1 MRVVVLTQSV
11 LVAAGYTTMATALGH
26 EVSAVVVARPVRE
39 GAGEF
44 VDAVESADVVFAMSK
59 HSLAPL
65 LRAYEAD
72 VGLCTGFPWLVPQ
85 EAIET
90 PRLGIVNGHPTL
102 LPRGRGPHPWA
113 WAVRNGDAEV
123 GMTYHYMDATFD
135 TGNILAQKAIPIG
148 PDDTEDSLLP
158 SYEAAAQELLPE
170 VFAKLEAGDPGV
182 PQVGDEYQHPFEGE
196 YAVVDPTQPA
206 ADVHRQVR
214 AWSFMPERLRV
225 GPVLEREGQRH
236 RLIRTSLEQVL
247 HTDRLD
253 CSDGP
258 LWIVEAES
266 V

>member
-11 LVAAGYTTMATALGH
+11 LVATAYTTTAKALGH
-26 EVSAVVVARPVRE
+26 EVPAVVVARPVRE

-44 VDAVESADVVFAMSK
+44 VDAVESADVVFATSK

-65 LRAYEAD
+65 LRAYDAD

-90 PRLGIVNGHPTL
+90 PRLGIVNGHPTM

-113 WAVRNGDAEV
+113 WAVRNGDTEV

-135 TGNILAQKAIPIG
+135 TGNILAQKPIPIG
-148 PDDTEDSLLP
+148 PDDTEESLLP
-158 SYEAAAQELLPE
+158 SYEAIAQELLRE

-182 PQVGDEYQHPFEGE
+182 PQEGGEYQHPFEEE
-196 YAVVDPTQPA
+196 YTVVDPTQPA
-206 ADVHRQVR
+206 AEVHRQVR

-225 GPVLEREGQRH
+225 GPVLERDGERR
-236 RLIRTSLEQVL
+236 RLIRTSLEEGP
-247 HTDRLD
+247 DAERLD
-253 CSDGP
+253 CADGP
-258 LWIVEAES
+258 LWLVEPES